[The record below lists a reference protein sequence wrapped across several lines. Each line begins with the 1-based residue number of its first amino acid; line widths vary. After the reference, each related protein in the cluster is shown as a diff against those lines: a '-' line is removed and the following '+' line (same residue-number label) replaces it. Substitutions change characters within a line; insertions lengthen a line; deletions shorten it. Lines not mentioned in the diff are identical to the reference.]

1 MICKEG
7 GKESLEVTN
16 ASEVSNEN
24 KKSKKCSQK
33 GIVKVSQY
41 TFVCEKEKN
50 KNAKGDENRRG
61 WFEKSLKDI
70 GRSRRRN
77 IESTLGPVALL
88 GRKTSERRWTFGKG

>member
-1 MICKEG
+1 MFYSEYSIFVLALSTFPSGQHSHRCHVICKEG

-41 TFVCEKEKN
+41 TFVCEKKKN
-50 KNAKGDENRRG
+50 KNTKGNENRRDG
-61 WFEKSLKDI
+61 LK
-70 GRSRRRN
+70 N
-77 IESTLGPVALL
+77 P
-88 GRKTSERRWTFGKG
+88 

>member
-41 TFVCEKEKN
+41 TFVCEKKKN
-50 KNAKGDENRRG
+50 KNTKGNENRREMCIRDSHPG
-61 WFEKSLKDI
+61 GLAEPGDV
-70 GRSRRRN
+70 G
-77 IESTLGPVALL
+77 
-88 GRKTSERRWTFGKG
+88 

>member
-1 MICKEG
+1 MTGQHSHRCHVICKEG

-41 TFVCEKEKN
+41 TFVCEKKKN
-50 KNAKGDENRRG
+50 KNAKGDENRRDG
-61 WFEKSLKDI
+61 LK
-70 GRSRRRN
+70 N
-77 IESTLGPVALL
+77 P
-88 GRKTSERRWTFGKG
+88 